1 MSKGRSRL
9 RRRNDLHDK
18 RQELL
23 FTWKDELCNSEEV
36 PEVEIVSL
44 LQEHIP
50 KYRLRADSLTQ
61 FGGYE
66 NQDWFI
72 PSPALPVNPEDLA
85 LTPDQIRETL
95 NYFHK
100 NTVLRNVR
108 CGKRRASLGS
118 AARARARRLRTN
130 TSDGRAGSHATRVL
144 TLSAINTAIRDT
156 RQRSAH
162 LPLCDTPIELRRPSL
177 LLAYTTVHRC
187 IVALA
192 HLPQP
197 SFYPSNLAFLNSSVA
212 VVTSFACGRSRC
224 SRLRRV
230 TAEGGAATG
239 AGCAG
244 GSRASPPPGFDRE
257 LFQELS
263 FLSDA
268 ELQECLGEY
277 PDFLYHL
284 ARDRFGRLYFRVI
297 RTLLLD
303 RVLCSNRVSQMTK
316 TYNDIEAV
324 TRLLEEKEK
333 DLELTARIGK
343 ELLAANGRL
352 ESRVTALEGELRGT
366 RDHITQL
373 RHELSAK
380 SDLLQILTNDT
391 EEGSPTEEQEA
402 ATAAALK
409 RRTGAL
415 ERENRALREEASRL
429 AAGADSAE
437 QAERQL
443 LRDIAA
449 QLSSA
454 NSEANVL
461 GAELSEE
468 RQRASDLQHQLDSAN
483 ARLTVTERN
492 LQQLTAEHEHTLR
505 VLEITKDNQNALAA
519 ELADAKERYAEV
531 AALLA
536 EAQEQLRAARR
547 RGEAT
552 RGLMPSVAAAAGLL
566 PASLHREMHSSVY
579 SELSLDSGIG
589 DPIAHSSMQK
599 VFETVQCASRWSGAS
614 LAGSDSDASA
624 AYKPPPKPVL
634 SDSFLEDV
642 SDTESE
648 DLYPGNTGV
657 GVPGAPGAAELAAAL
672 RRLTPQE
679 INSRRASLAASH
691 VLRHKKRNER
701 DVSEESA
708 VWGAGAA
715 GGITRFRTPHKLQ
728 IVKPM
733 EGSLTLHTWAQLAKP
748 TMSGLLEDQEGVG
761 VRGSRSA
768 QALGMRIY
776 RLSDVEEDDDML
788 RLPHSSHIYTFT
800 NSTVLH
806 PNDGSLVGS
815 SVSSV
820 CSSGMSSLS
829 SSVFGSAWS
838 SRLTSRRSSAAVSP
852 VLSRRDSLCAP
863 PSRPHFTPTAT
874 PANSPL
880 LGSPD
885 ASPPPTP
892 RPGDA
897 PPSLHALIASGT
909 SILRRRYLTS
919 PASDGSPAP
928 LALQTP
934 GSLYT
939 GLVHRSP
946 MEQLTCLKRTLR
958 SPAAV
963 PPERSVAESPLGVPA
978 QPGQGALDVATSSA
992 GVNGSSAARRARTRA
1007 PRPRTDLG
1015 TVGAVPITCPPT
1027 QSTPLGTLSTF
1038 LFGRKG
1044 GLL

>member
-1 MSKGRSRL
+1 MSEKRYRP
-9 RRRNDLHDK
+9 RPPRRNDLHDK
-18 RQELL
+18 RQDLL
-23 FTWKDELCNSEEV
+23 FAWSDELCNSEEV

-95 NYFHK
+95 NYF
-100 NTVLRNVR
+100 L
-108 CGKRRASLGS
+108 
-118 AARARARRLRTN
+118 
-130 TSDGRAGSHATRVL
+130 
-144 TLSAINTAIRDT
+144 
-156 RQRSAH
+156 
-162 LPLCDTPIELRRPSL
+162 
-177 LLAYTTVHRC
+177 
-187 IVALA
+187 
-192 HLPQP
+192 
-197 SFYPSNLAFLNSSVA
+197 
-212 VVTSFACGRSRC
+212 
-224 SRLRRV
+224 
-230 TAEGGAATG
+230 
-239 AGCAG
+239 
-244 GSRASPPPGFDRE
+244 
-257 LFQELS
+257 
-263 FLSDA
+263 
-268 ELQECLGEY
+268 
-277 PDFLYHL
+277 
-284 ARDRFGRLYFRVI
+284 
-297 RTLLLD
+297 
-303 RVLCSNRVSQMTK
+303 LCSNRVSQMTK

-343 ELLAANGRL
+343 ELLTANGRL
-352 ESRVTALEGELRGT
+352 ESRVTALEGELRGA
-366 RDHITQL
+366 RDLITQL
-373 RHELSAK
+373 KHELSAK

-391 EEGSPTEEQEA
+391 EEGSPTEEKEA
-402 ATAAALK
+402 ATAALLR

-415 ERENRALREEASRL
+415 ERENRALREEAQRL
-429 AAGADSAE
+429 AAGADCAE
-437 QAERQL
+437 LAERQL

-449 QLSSA
+449 QLASA
-454 NSEANVL
+454 NSETNEL
-461 GAELSEE
+461 GSELAEE
-468 RQRASDLQHQLDSAN
+468 RQRSSELQQQLDSTN
-483 ARLTVTERN
+483 ARLTITERN
-492 LQQLTAEHEHTLR
+492 LQQLTTEHEHTLR
-505 VLEITKDNQNALAA
+505 ILEITRENQNALAS

-531 AALLA
+531 AAHLA
-536 EAQEQLRAARR
+536 EAQEALRQVRK
-547 RGEAT
+547 RGEPV

-566 PASLHREMHSSVY
+566 PNSLHREMHSSVY

-589 DPIAHSSMQK
+589 DPLAHSSMQK

-614 LAGSDSDASA
+614 LSGSEPESASVI
-624 AYKPPPKPVL
+624 KPKPKTI
-634 SDSFLEDV
+634 STDSFFEDV
-642 SDTESE
+642 SDAESE
-648 DLYPGNTGV
+648 EMYPGGAGV

-679 INSRRASLAASH
+679 IDSRRASLAASH
-691 VLRHKKRNER
+691 VLRHRRHTER
-701 DVSEESA
+701 DISEESA
-708 VWGAGAA
+708 VWGAGVA
-715 GGITRFRTPHKLQ
+715 GGAARFRAPHKLQ

-748 TMSGLLEDQEGVG
+748 TMSGLLEEQEGVG

-768 QALGMRIY
+768 QALGLRMY

-829 SSVFGSAWS
+829 SSVLGSAWS

-852 VLSRRDSLCAP
+852 VHSRRESLCVP
-863 PSRPHFTPTAT
+863 PARPHFTPTAT

-885 ASPPPTP
+885 SSPPPTP

-919 PASDGSPAP
+919 PSADGSPAP

-958 SPAAV
+958 SPAAQTAD
-963 PPERSVAESPLGVPA
+963 RSDIADAPLGVPA
-978 QPGQGALDVATSSA
+978 HPGEGALDIP
-992 GVNGSSAARRARTRA
+992 GVSNTNTLGRRTRGPRA

-1015 TVGAVPITCPPT
+1015 TVGATPT
-1027 QSTPLGTLSTF
+1027 TTISQPVSSSPLGTLSTF

>member
-1 MSKGRSRL
+1 MFYIGHLFGLFHTVISSEL
-9 RRRNDLHDK
+9 DL
-18 RQELL
+18 
-23 FTWKDELCNSEEV
+23 
-36 PEVEIVSL
+36 VS
-44 LQEHIP
+44 ITNVA
-50 KYRLRADSLTQ
+50 KCMKSSTGLT
-61 FGGYE
+61 
-66 NQDWFI
+66 
-72 PSPALPVNPEDLA
+72 
-85 LTPDQIRETL
+85 
-95 NYFHK
+95 
-100 NTVLRNVR
+100 
-108 CGKRRASLGS
+108 
-118 AARARARRLRTN
+118 
-130 TSDGRAGSHATRVL
+130 
-144 TLSAINTAIRDT
+144 
-156 RQRSAH
+156 
-162 LPLCDTPIELRRPSL
+162 
-177 LLAYTTVHRC
+177 
-187 IVALA
+187 IVASMNTDTA
-192 HLPQP
+192 
-197 SFYPSNLAFLNSSVA
+197 SIDDI
-212 VVTSFACGRSRC
+212 FA
-224 SRLRRV
+224 
-230 TAEGGAATG
+230 
-239 AGCAG
+239 
-244 GSRASPPPGFDRE
+244 
-257 LFQELS
+257 
-263 FLSDA
+263 
-268 ELQECLGEY
+268 
-277 PDFLYHL
+277 
-284 ARDRFGRLYFRVI
+284 
-297 RTLLLD
+297 
-303 RVLCSNRVSQMTK
+303 VLCSNRVSQMTK

-343 ELLAANGRL
+343 ELLTANGRL
-352 ESRVTALEGELRGT
+352 EARVTALEGELRSA
-366 RDHITQL
+366 RDLVTQL
-373 RHELSAK
+373 RHEISSK
-380 SDLLQILTNDT
+380 SDLLQVLTDDT
-391 EEGSPTEEQEA
+391 EESSPTEEQEA
-402 ATAAALK
+402 PTAIALK

-415 ERENRALREEASRL
+415 ERENRALREEAARL

-437 QAERQL
+437 LAERQL

-454 NSEANVL
+454 NSEASVL
-461 GAELSEE
+461 SLELAEE
-468 RQRASDLQHQLDSAN
+468 RQRFADLQYQLDTTN
-483 ARLTVTERN
+483 TRLAASERS
-492 LQQLTAEHEHTLR
+492 LQQLTTEHEHTLR
-505 VLEITKDNQNALAA
+505 ILEITKDNQNALAA

-531 AALLA
+531 AALLG
-536 EAQEQLRAARR
+536 EAQEQLRAVRK

-589 DPIAHSSMQK
+589 DPLAHSSMQK

-614 LAGSDSDASA
+614 LAGSDPDAS
-624 AYKPPPKPVL
+624 YKPPAKPTS
-634 SDSFLEDV
+634 SDSFFEDT

-648 DLYPGNTGV
+648 DLYPGNTGF
-657 GVPGAPGAAELAAAL
+657 GVPGAPGASELAAAL

-691 VLRHKKRNER
+691 VLRQRRRTER
-701 DVSEESA
+701 DLSEESA

-715 GGITRFRTPHKLQ
+715 GGLARFRLPHKLQ

-748 TMSGLLEDQEGVG
+748 TMSGLLEEQEGVG

-829 SSVFGSAWS
+829 SSVLGSAWS
-838 SRLTSRRSSAAVSP
+838 SRLTSRRSSAAGSP
-852 VLSRRDSLCAP
+852 VHSRRDSLCQP
-863 PSRPHFTPTAT
+863 PSRPHFSPTAT

-885 ASPPPTP
+885 SSPPPTP

-934 GSLYT
+934 GSLYM

-958 SPAAV
+958 SPAAA
-963 PPERSVAESPLGVPA
+963 PTERCETTDAPMGVP
-978 QPGQGALDVATSSA
+978 GHTGEGALDAAALGCVS
-992 GVNGSSAARRARTRA
+992 NGRRGRVRA

-1015 TVGAVPITCPPT
+1015 TVGSTPT
-1027 QSTPLGTLSTF
+1027 SSTPAQSTPLGTLSTF

>member
-1 MSKGRSRL
+1 MSERRSRPRP

-18 RQELL
+18 QQDLL
-23 FTWKDELCNSEEV
+23 FAWSDELCNSEEV

-72 PSPALPVNPEDLA
+72 PSPALPVSPEDLA

-95 NYFHK
+95 NYF
-100 NTVLRNVR
+100 L
-108 CGKRRASLGS
+108 
-118 AARARARRLRTN
+118 
-130 TSDGRAGSHATRVL
+130 
-144 TLSAINTAIRDT
+144 
-156 RQRSAH
+156 
-162 LPLCDTPIELRRPSL
+162 
-177 LLAYTTVHRC
+177 
-187 IVALA
+187 
-192 HLPQP
+192 
-197 SFYPSNLAFLNSSVA
+197 
-212 VVTSFACGRSRC
+212 
-224 SRLRRV
+224 
-230 TAEGGAATG
+230 
-239 AGCAG
+239 
-244 GSRASPPPGFDRE
+244 
-257 LFQELS
+257 
-263 FLSDA
+263 
-268 ELQECLGEY
+268 
-277 PDFLYHL
+277 
-284 ARDRFGRLYFRVI
+284 
-297 RTLLLD
+297 
-303 RVLCSNRVSQMTK
+303 LCSNRVSQMTK

-352 ESRVTALEGELRGT
+352 EARVTALEGELRGA

-373 RHELSAK
+373 RHEISAK

-391 EEGSPTEEQEA
+391 EENSPTEDQEA
-402 ATAAALK
+402 ATAALLK

-415 ERENRALREEASRL
+415 ERENRSLREEAARL

-437 QAERQL
+437 LAERQL

-454 NSEANVL
+454 NSEASVL
-461 GAELSEE
+461 SSELAEE
-468 RQRASDLQHQLDSAN
+468 RQRSADLQQQLDSTN
-483 ARLTVTERN
+483 ARLAVNERN
-492 LQQLTAEHEHTLR
+492 LQQLTAEHEHSLR
-505 VLEITKDNQNALAA
+505 ILEITRDNQNALAA
-519 ELADAKERYAEV
+519 ELADTKERYAEV
-531 AALLA
+531 SALLA
-536 EAQEQLRAARR
+536 EAQEQVRAARR

-589 DPIAHSSMQK
+589 DPLAQTSMQK

-614 LAGSDSDASA
+614 LSGSDAETQS
-624 AYKPPPKPVL
+624 AYKPPNKPTF
-634 SDSFLEDV
+634 SDSLFEDT
-642 SDTESE
+642 SDAESE

-691 VLRHKKRNER
+691 ILRQRRRNDR
-701 DVSEESA
+701 DLSEESA

-715 GGITRFRTPHKLQ
+715 GGMARFRTPHKLQ

-748 TMSGLLEDQEGVG
+748 TMSGLLEEQEGVG

-768 QALGMRIY
+768 QALGMRVY
-776 RLSDVEEDDDML
+776 RLSDVEEDDDMP

-806 PNDGSLVGS
+806 PNDGSLIGS
-815 SVSSV
+815 NVSSV
-820 CSSGMSSLS
+820 CNSAMSSLS
-829 SSVFGSAWS
+829 SSVLGSAWS

-852 VLSRRDSLCAP
+852 VLSRRESFCTP

-885 ASPPPTP
+885 SSPPPTP
-892 RPGDA
+892 RPGDP

-958 SPAAV
+958 SPAAA
-963 PPERSVAESPLGVPA
+963 PPDRCDAAYLPLGVPA
-978 QPGQGALDVATSSA
+978 HPGEGALDAATSAGGASA
-992 GVNGSSAARRARTRA
+992 SGRRARVRA

-1015 TVGAVPITCPPT
+1015 TVGVTPTTCPPP

>member
-1 MSKGRSRL
+1 MCPTMNAKKIRPRP
-9 RRRNDLHDK
+9 RRR
-18 RQELL
+18 
-23 FTWKDELCNSEEV
+23 DELHERQQDLLLAWTDEVCNSEEV

-72 PSPALPVNPEDLA
+72 PSPALPVSDKDLA

-95 NYFHK
+95 NYF
-100 NTVLRNVR
+100 L
-108 CGKRRASLGS
+108 
-118 AARARARRLRTN
+118 
-130 TSDGRAGSHATRVL
+130 
-144 TLSAINTAIRDT
+144 
-156 RQRSAH
+156 
-162 LPLCDTPIELRRPSL
+162 
-177 LLAYTTVHRC
+177 
-187 IVALA
+187 
-192 HLPQP
+192 
-197 SFYPSNLAFLNSSVA
+197 
-212 VVTSFACGRSRC
+212 
-224 SRLRRV
+224 
-230 TAEGGAATG
+230 
-239 AGCAG
+239 
-244 GSRASPPPGFDRE
+244 
-257 LFQELS
+257 
-263 FLSDA
+263 
-268 ELQECLGEY
+268 
-277 PDFLYHL
+277 
-284 ARDRFGRLYFRVI
+284 
-297 RTLLLD
+297 
-303 RVLCSNRVSQMTK
+303 LCSNRVSQMTK

-343 ELLAANGRL
+343 ELLSANGRL
-352 ESRVTALEGELRGT
+352 EARVTALEGELRGA

-373 RHELSAK
+373 RHDLNAK
-380 SDLLQILTNDT
+380 TDLLQVLTNDT
-391 EEGSPTEEQEA
+391 EEGSSPTEQEA
-402 ATAAALK
+402 ASAALLRK
-409 RRTGAL
+409 RTGAL

-429 AAGADSAE
+429 AAGADCAE
-437 QAERQL
+437 LAERQL
-443 LRDIAA
+443 LRDIAQ
-449 QLSSA
+449 QLASA
-454 NSEANVL
+454 NSEASCL
-461 GAELSEE
+461 GTELLEE
-468 RQRASDLQHQLDSAN
+468 RARFVDLQQQFDQIN
-483 ARLTVTERN
+483 ARLTASERN
-492 LQQLTAEHEHTLR
+492 YQQLSTEHDHTLR
-505 VLEITKDNQNALAA
+505 ILEITKENQNALAA
-519 ELADAKERYAEV
+519 ELADTKERYMEV
-531 AALLA
+531 AAHLA
-536 EAQEQLRAARR
+536 EAQEQLRNLRK
-547 RGEAT
+547 RGEPV

-566 PASLHREMHSSVY
+566 PPSLHREMHSSIY

-589 DPIAHSSMQK
+589 DPLAQSSMHK
-599 VFETVQCASRWSGAS
+599 VFETVQCASRWSGQSGPS
-614 LAGSDSDASA
+614 LPGSDVADAPMVA
-624 AYKPPPKPVL
+624 PMHIRAPPRPS
-634 SDSFLEDV
+634 SDSFLDDT
-642 SDTESE
+642 SDTDSD
-648 DLYPGNTGV
+648 DLYPGGPGV

-691 VLRHKKRNER
+691 VLRHSRRSER
-701 DVSEESA
+701 DSSEESA

-715 GGITRFRTPHKLQ
+715 GGMARFRPPHKLQ

-748 TMSGLLEDQEGVG
+748 SMSGLLEDQEGVG

-768 QALGMRIY
+768 AALGLRLY
-776 RLSDVEEDDDML
+776 RLSDVEEDDDMP

-815 SVSSV
+815 STSSV

-829 SSVFGSAWS
+829 SSVLGSAWS
-838 SRLTSRRSSAAVSP
+838 SRLTSRRSSAGVSP
-852 VLSRRDSLCAP
+852 VHSRRESVCLP
-863 PSRPHFTPTAT
+863 PSRAHFSPTAT

-880 LGSPD
+880 LGSPESTPP
-885 ASPPPTP
+885 ASP

-909 SILRRRYLTS
+909 SILRRRHLAS
-919 PASDGSPAP
+919 PAGEGSPAP

-958 SPAAV
+958 SPAAPAAERRVSDV
-963 PPERSVAESPLGVPA
+963 PEPPLGVPA
-978 QPGQGALDVATSSA
+978 HPGSGALDAPLGCV
-992 GVNGSSAARRARTRA
+992 RRAPRARA

-1015 TVGAVPITCPPT
+1015 TVGAAGGAMPQLGAVPT
-1027 QSTPLGTLSTF
+1027 QTPAPSPGALGTLSL

>member
-1 MSKGRSRL
+1 MWVVDGASDKGV
-9 RRRNDLHDK
+9 
-18 RQELL
+18 
-23 FTWKDELCNSEEV
+23 CGGGGASEA
-36 PEVEIVSL
+36 
-44 LQEHIP
+44 
-50 KYRLRADSLTQ
+50 R
-61 FGGYE
+61 GG
-66 NQDWFI
+66 
-72 PSPALPVNPEDLA
+72 
-85 LTPDQIRETL
+85 RG
-95 NYFHK
+95 
-100 NTVLRNVR
+100 R
-108 CGKRRASLGS
+108 CPWLG
-118 AARARARRLRTN
+118 
-130 TSDGRAGSHATRVL
+130 
-144 TLSAINTAIRDT
+144 
-156 RQRSAH
+156 
-162 LPLCDTPIELRRPSL
+162 
-177 LLAYTTVHRC
+177 
-187 IVALA
+187 
-192 HLPQP
+192 
-197 SFYPSNLAFLNSSVA
+197 
-212 VVTSFACGRSRC
+212 
-224 SRLRRV
+224 RV
-230 TAEGGAATG
+230 TAESGAGTG

-244 GSRASPPPGFDRE
+244 GERASPPPGFDRE

-263 FLSDA
+263 FLPDA
-268 ELQECLGEY
+268 ELRECLGEY
-277 PDFLYHL
+277 PDFLYHV

-352 ESRVTALEGELRGT
+352 EARVSSLEGELRSA
-366 RDHITQL
+366 RDLVTQL
-373 RHELSAK
+373 RHDLNAK
-380 SDLLQILTNDT
+380 TDLLQVLTNDT
-391 EEGSPTEEQEA
+391 EEGSPTEEQEPP
-402 ATAAALK
+402 TALALRK
-409 RRTGAL
+409 RTCAL
-415 ERENRALREEASRL
+415 ERENRALRDEAARL

-437 QAERQL
+437 LAERQL
-443 LRDIAA
+443 LRDIAS

-461 GAELSEE
+461 SLELAEE
-468 RQRASDLQHQLDSAN
+468 RQRAADLQHQLDTSN
-483 ARLTVTERN
+483 SRLIVTERN
-492 LQQLTAEHEHTLR
+492 LQQLSTEHEHTLR
-505 VLEITKDNQNALAA
+505 ILEITRENQNALAA

-531 AALLA
+531 AAHLA
-536 EAQEQLRAARR
+536 EAQEQLRQLRR
-547 RGEAT
+547 RGEPV

-566 PASLHREMHSSVY
+566 PANLHREMHASVH

-589 DPIAHSSMQK
+589 DPLAHSSMQK

-614 LAGSDSDASA
+614 ASLAGSDVADAPLA
-624 AYKPPPKPVL
+624 AALGKPPLKPP
-634 SDSFLEDV
+634 SADSFLDDS
-642 SDTESE
+642 SDAESE
-648 DLYPGNTGV
+648 DLYPGGPAV

-691 VLRHKKRNER
+691 VLRHRRHTER
-701 DVSEESA
+701 DISEESA

-715 GGITRFRTPHKLQ
+715 GGFARFRAPHKLQ

-768 QALGMRIY
+768 TGLGNRLY
-776 RLSDVEEDDDML
+776 RLSDVEEDDDMP
-788 RLPHSSHIYTFT
+788 RLPHSSHVYTFT

-806 PNDGSLVGS
+806 PNDGSLAGS

-829 SSVFGSAWS
+829 SSVLGTAWS

-852 VLSRRDSLCAP
+852 VLSRRESFCAP

-885 ASPPPTP
+885 STPPSTP

-909 SILRRRYLTS
+909 SILRRRYLIS
-919 PASDGSPAP
+919 PAADGSPAP

-958 SPAAV
+958 SPASA
-963 PPERSVAESPLGVPA
+963 PERCGPAETPLGVPA
-978 QPGQGALDVATSSA
+978 HPGEGALETSSPLESMSAA
-992 GVNGSSAARRARTRA
+992 GVGGRRGRVRA

-1015 TVGAVPITCPPT
+1015 TVGSAPAPCAPA
-1027 QSTPLGTLSTF
+1027 QSMTPLGTLSSL

>member
-1 MSKGRSRL
+1 MSITITAEKAM
-9 RRRNDLHDK
+9 K
-18 RQELL
+18 
-23 FTWKDELCNSEEV
+23 ELCNSEEV

-72 PSPALPVNPEDLA
+72 PSPALPVSPEDLA

-95 NYFHK
+95 NYF
-100 NTVLRNVR
+100 L
-108 CGKRRASLGS
+108 
-118 AARARARRLRTN
+118 
-130 TSDGRAGSHATRVL
+130 
-144 TLSAINTAIRDT
+144 
-156 RQRSAH
+156 
-162 LPLCDTPIELRRPSL
+162 
-177 LLAYTTVHRC
+177 
-187 IVALA
+187 
-192 HLPQP
+192 
-197 SFYPSNLAFLNSSVA
+197 
-212 VVTSFACGRSRC
+212 
-224 SRLRRV
+224 
-230 TAEGGAATG
+230 
-239 AGCAG
+239 
-244 GSRASPPPGFDRE
+244 
-257 LFQELS
+257 
-263 FLSDA
+263 
-268 ELQECLGEY
+268 
-277 PDFLYHL
+277 
-284 ARDRFGRLYFRVI
+284 
-297 RTLLLD
+297 
-303 RVLCSNRVSQMTK
+303 LCSNRVSQMTK

-343 ELLAANGRL
+343 ELLTANGRL
-352 ESRVTALEGELRGT
+352 EARVTALEGELRSA
-366 RDHITQL
+366 RDLVTQL
-373 RHELSAK
+373 RHEISSK
-380 SDLLQILTNDT
+380 SDLLQVLTDDT

-402 ATAAALK
+402 PTAIALK

-415 ERENRALREEASRL
+415 ERENRALREEAARL

-437 QAERQL
+437 LAERQL
-443 LRDIAA
+443 LKDIAA

-461 GAELSEE
+461 GTELAEE
-468 RQRASDLQHQLDSAN
+468 RQRSAELQYQLDSTN
-483 ARLTVTERN
+483 TRLAATERN
-492 LQQLTAEHEHTLR
+492 LQQLTTEHEHTLR
-505 VLEITKDNQNALAA
+505 ILEITKDNQNALAA
-519 ELADAKERYAEV
+519 ELADAKERYGEV

-536 EAQEQLRAARR
+536 EAQEQLRAVRK
-547 RGEAT
+547 RGEVT

-589 DPIAHSSMQK
+589 DPLAHSSMQK

-614 LAGSDSDASA
+614 LSGSEPDGAP
-624 AYKPPPKPVL
+624 AYKPPTKPNS
-634 SDSFLEDV
+634 SDSFFEDV

-691 VLRHKKRNER
+691 VLRHRRRTER
-701 DVSEESA
+701 DLSEESA

-715 GGITRFRTPHKLQ
+715 GGMARFRPPHKLQ

-748 TMSGLLEDQEGVG
+748 TMSGLLEEQEGVG

-768 QALGMRIY
+768 QALGMRVY
-776 RLSDVEEDDDML
+776 RLSDVEEDDDMP

-829 SSVFGSAWS
+829 SSVLGSAWS

-852 VLSRRDSLCAP
+852 VHSRRDSLCQP

-885 ASPPPTP
+885 SSPPPTP

-909 SILRRRYLTS
+909 SILRRRYLIS
-919 PASDGSPAP
+919 PASDGSPSP

-934 GSLYT
+934 GSLYM
-939 GLVHRSP
+939 GLLHRSP

-958 SPAAV
+958 SPAAA
-963 PPERSVAESPLGVPA
+963 PTERCETTDAPLGVPA
-978 QPGQGALDVATSSA
+978 HPGEGALD
-992 GVNGSSAARRARTRA
+992 AAALGGPGRRGRVRA

-1015 TVGAVPITCPPT
+1015 TVGSTPT
-1027 QSTPLGTLSTF
+1027 SSTPAQSSPLGTLSTF

>member
-1 MSKGRSRL
+1 MSEKRPRPRP
-9 RRRNDLHDK
+9 RRRDELYEK
-18 RQELL
+18 RQDLL
-23 FTWKDELCNSEEV
+23 LDWNNEVCNSEEV

-72 PSPALPVNPEDLA
+72 PSPALPVSSADLE

-95 NYFHK
+95 NYF
-100 NTVLRNVR
+100 L
-108 CGKRRASLGS
+108 
-118 AARARARRLRTN
+118 
-130 TSDGRAGSHATRVL
+130 
-144 TLSAINTAIRDT
+144 
-156 RQRSAH
+156 
-162 LPLCDTPIELRRPSL
+162 
-177 LLAYTTVHRC
+177 
-187 IVALA
+187 
-192 HLPQP
+192 
-197 SFYPSNLAFLNSSVA
+197 
-212 VVTSFACGRSRC
+212 
-224 SRLRRV
+224 
-230 TAEGGAATG
+230 
-239 AGCAG
+239 
-244 GSRASPPPGFDRE
+244 
-257 LFQELS
+257 
-263 FLSDA
+263 
-268 ELQECLGEY
+268 
-277 PDFLYHL
+277 
-284 ARDRFGRLYFRVI
+284 
-297 RTLLLD
+297 
-303 RVLCSNRVSQMTK
+303 LCSNRVSQMTK

-343 ELLAANGRL
+343 ELLTANGRL
-352 ESRVTALEGELRGT
+352 ESRVTALEGELKT
-366 RDHITQL
+366 ARDHITQL
-373 RHELSAK
+373 KHDLSVK
-380 SDLLQILTNDT
+380 TDLLQVLTNDT
-391 EEGSPTEEQEA
+391 EEGSPTEQEEA
-402 ATAAALK
+402 SAAALR

-415 ERENRALREEASRL
+415 ERENRALRDEAARL

-437 QAERQL
+437 LAERQL
-443 LRDIAA
+443 LRDIVQ
-449 QLSSA
+449 QLTSA
-454 NSEANVL
+454 NSEASAL
-461 GAELSEE
+461 ETELLEE
-468 RQRASDLQHQLDSAN
+468 RQRSVDLQQQLDSTRS
-483 ARLTVTERN
+483 RLAFNERDFK
-492 LQQLTAEHEHTLR
+492 QLTTEHEHTLR
-505 VLEITKDNQNALAA
+505 ILEITKENQNALAA
-519 ELADAKERYAEV
+519 ELADVKERYAEV
-531 AALLA
+531 AAHLA
-536 EAQEQLRAARR
+536 EAQEQLRALRR
-547 RGEAT
+547 RGEGA

-566 PASLHREMHSSVY
+566 PPTLHREMHSSVY

-589 DPIAHSSMQK
+589 DPLAHSSMQK

-614 LAGSDSDASA
+614 NASLPGSDVADAPRPPFFKN
-624 AYKPPPKPVL
+624 KPP
-634 SDSFLEDV
+634 SHDSFLDET

-648 DLYPGNTGV
+648 DLYPGDTAV

-679 INSRRASLAASH
+679 IDSRRASLTASH
-691 VLRHKKRNER
+691 ARPLRRHGER
-701 DVSEESA
+701 DSSVESA

-715 GGITRFRTPHKLQ
+715 GGMVRFRTPHKLQ
-728 IVKPM
+728 IVKPL

-748 TMSGLLEDQEGVG
+748 NMSGLLEEQEGVG
-761 VRGSRSA
+761 VRGSRTA
-768 QALGMRIY
+768 PGMGLRLY

-806 PNDGSLVGS
+806 PNDGSLAGS

-829 SSVFGSAWS
+829 SSVLGTAWS

-852 VLSRRDSLCAP
+852 VHSRRESVCLP

-885 ASPPPTP
+885 SSPPPTP

-897 PPSLHALIASGT
+897 PPSLHSLIASGT
-909 SILRRRYLTS
+909 SILRRRYLAGTS
-919 PASDGSPAP
+919 PNSEGSPAP

-958 SPAAV
+958 SPAA
-963 PPERSVAESPLGVPA
+963 PPQERGENSETPLGVPA
-978 QPGQGALDVATSSA
+978 TPGSGALELSA
-992 GVNGSSAARRARTRA
+992 PNRGRRPRARA
-1007 PRPRTDLG
+1007 PRPRSDLG
-1015 TVGAVPITCPPT
+1015 TVGGPLGGPAPPAHA
-1027 QSTPLGTLSTF
+1027 SPLGTFSM

>member
-1 MSKGRSRL
+1 MRFAGQFVKLAALQDVACAPTLAL
-9 RRRNDLHDK
+9 RAVRHVATLT
-18 RQELL
+18 EV
-23 FTWKDELCNSEEV
+23 CNSEEV

-66 NQDWFI
+66 NQDWYI
-72 PSPALPVNPEDLA
+72 PSPALPVSSEDLA

-95 NYFHK
+95 NYF
-100 NTVLRNVR
+100 L
-108 CGKRRASLGS
+108 
-118 AARARARRLRTN
+118 
-130 TSDGRAGSHATRVL
+130 
-144 TLSAINTAIRDT
+144 
-156 RQRSAH
+156 
-162 LPLCDTPIELRRPSL
+162 
-177 LLAYTTVHRC
+177 
-187 IVALA
+187 
-192 HLPQP
+192 
-197 SFYPSNLAFLNSSVA
+197 
-212 VVTSFACGRSRC
+212 
-224 SRLRRV
+224 
-230 TAEGGAATG
+230 
-239 AGCAG
+239 
-244 GSRASPPPGFDRE
+244 
-257 LFQELS
+257 
-263 FLSDA
+263 
-268 ELQECLGEY
+268 
-277 PDFLYHL
+277 
-284 ARDRFGRLYFRVI
+284 
-297 RTLLLD
+297 
-303 RVLCSNRVSQMTK
+303 LCSNRVSQMTK

-352 ESRVTALEGELRGT
+352 EARVTALEGELRGA
-366 RDHITQL
+366 RELVTQL
-373 RHELSAK
+373 RHDLSAK
-380 SDLLQILTNDT
+380 TDLLQVLTNDT

-402 ATAAALK
+402 PTAAALRK
-409 RRTGAL
+409 RTCAL
-415 ERENRALREEASRL
+415 ERENRALREEAARL

-437 QAERQL
+437 LAERQL
-443 LRDIAA
+443 LRDIAN

-454 NSEANVL
+454 NSEANIL
-461 GAELSEE
+461 SSELAEE
-468 RQRASDLQHQLDSAN
+468 RQRAAELQQQLDASN
-483 ARLTVTERN
+483 SRLIVTERN
-492 LQQLTAEHEHTLR
+492 LQQLSTEHEHTLR
-505 VLEITKDNQNALAA
+505 ILEITRDNQNALAA
-519 ELADAKERYAEV
+519 ELADVKERYAEV
-531 AALLA
+531 AAHLA

-547 RGEAT
+547 RGEPA

-566 PASLHREMHSSVY
+566 PAALPASLHREMHASVH

-589 DPIAHSSMQK
+589 DPLAHSSMQK

-614 LAGSDSDASA
+614 GASLAGSDVADAPLA
-624 AYKPPPKPVL
+624 APYLKPPLKPP
-634 SDSFLEDV
+634 SADSFLDDS
-642 SDTESE
+642 SDAESE
-648 DLYPGNTGV
+648 DLYPGGAGV

-672 RRLTPQE
+672 RRLTPHE

-691 VLRHKKRNER
+691 VLRHRRHTER
-701 DVSEESA
+701 DISEESA
-708 VWGAGAA
+708 VWGVGAA
-715 GGITRFRTPHKLQ
+715 GGLARFRAPHKLQ
-728 IVKPM
+728 IVKPL

-748 TMSGLLEDQEGVG
+748 TMSGLLEEQEGVG

-768 QALGMRIY
+768 PGIGMRLY
-776 RLSDVEEDDDML
+776 RLSDVEEDDDMP

-806 PNDGSLVGS
+806 PNDGSLAGS

-829 SSVFGSAWS
+829 SSVLGTAWS

-852 VLSRRDSLCAP
+852 VLSRRESFCTP
-863 PSRPHFTPTAT
+863 PSRPHFSPTAT

-880 LGSPD
+880 LGSPE
-885 ASPPPTP
+885 STPPSTP

-909 SILRRRYLTS
+909 SILRRRYLAS
-919 PASDGSPAP
+919 PAADGSPSP

-934 GSLYT
+934 GSLYM

-958 SPAAV
+958 SPAAA
-963 PPERSVAESPLGVPA
+963 PERCDPAESPLGVPA
-978 QPGQGALDVATSSA
+978 HPGEGALDSTSA
-992 GVNGSSAARRARTRA
+992 IDNVNLVGTNGRRARVRA

-1015 TVGAVPITCPPT
+1015 TVGAAPAPCPPA
-1027 QSTPLGTLSTF
+1027 QSMSPLGTLSSL